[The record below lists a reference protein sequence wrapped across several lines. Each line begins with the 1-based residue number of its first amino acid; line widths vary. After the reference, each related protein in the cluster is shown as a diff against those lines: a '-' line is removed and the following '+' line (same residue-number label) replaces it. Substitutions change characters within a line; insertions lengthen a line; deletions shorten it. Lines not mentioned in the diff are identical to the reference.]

1 MRMYELTEQ
10 YAAILDLLDSC
21 TPEEEPALLEELTG
35 LNDSIAEKAEAYAR
49 IMKNDEAEIA
59 ALKAEIGR
67 LQALKA
73 RREKR
78 VERMRDRLKECM
90 KTVGASSIGTSIG
103 KWTLRSNAPSVV
115 VLNADEVPEE
125 YRIPQPFQVDKKAIK
140 AAFSETGEIPPG
152 CDIVRT
158 EGVQFR

>member
-10 YAAILDLLDSC
+10 YAAILDMLDSC
-21 TPEEEPALLEELTG
+21 TPDEEPALLEELTG
-35 LNDSIAEKAEAYAR
+35 MNDSIADKAEAYAR

-67 LQALKA
+67 LHALKS

-90 KTVGASSIGTSIG
+90 KTVGASST
-103 KWTLRSNAPSVV
+103 APALASG
-115 VLNADEVPEE
+115 
-125 YRIPQPFQVDKKAIK
+125 RC
-140 AAFSETGEIPPG
+140 AAMRPAWW
-152 CDIVRT
+152 C
-158 EGVQFR
+158 